1 MYTVNDFLGQYKT
14 LEQWANAKYGNDGV
28 KTMEEK
34 HPNGRV
40 RTEVQYFRNVRNV
53 LTHNPNG
60 KDKPLVVLTDEFKTR
75 FEALCNKLMSSA
87 SQIAVPFKDIYKREM
102 SDNLLKTI
110 AHMKEKDYSHVPVMN
125 GKKVWGVFSETSLF
139 HIVGDVKMNLIDENT
154 QFLNIG
160 KYIGENENGEFY
172 DFVGPNAAIDD
183 IRSLFSHAVDN
194 NRRLELLCITTTGD
208 KNGDLVGIVTIW
220 DMARV

>member
-1 MYTVNDFLGQYKT
+1 MYTVNDFLAQYKT
-14 LEQWANAKYGNDGV
+14 LEEWARAKQGADGIRII
-28 KTMEEK
+28 EDK
-34 HPNGRV
+34 HSNGRV
-40 RTEVQYFRNVRNV
+40 RNEVQYFRRVRNL

-60 KDKPLVVLTDEFKTR
+60 DGTPYIELTDDFKVR
-75 FEALCNKLMSSA
+75 FEVLCDKLMSSA
-87 SQIAVPFKDIYKREM
+87 AQIAVPYKDIYKREM

-183 IRSLFSHAVDN
+183 IRNLFSHAVDN

-208 KNGDLVGIVTIW
+208 KNGDLVGLVTIW